1 MCLPEIPTRF
11 PSKMWFLSLRTRRIF
26 TYTSDFMTESL
37 ACTANFQ
44 SVTKL
49 EGVPFE
55 PDHARAQALTLER
68 L

>member
-1 MCLPEIPTRF
+1 
-11 PSKMWFLSLRTRRIF
+11 
-26 TYTSDFMTESL
+26 MTESL
-37 ACTANFQ
+37 TCTANFQ

-55 PDHARAQALTLER
+55 PDHVRAQALTLES